1 MRGIKFADI
10 LTRKPELYFR
20 AGPTVLSFYSLHKS
34 VPVEM
39 YAEQFVQLLRQVNL
53 GLGNVMI
60 VGTVVRV
67 VGVTFRDCDDDGV
80 GGVLVL
86 LTAFQIVVHGHFLY
100 KKKYPLLMRLSV
112 AGYAAPLG
120 SSPQGMTWS
129 LQVPRV
135 YIGPS
140 RLRSY
145 RNSKSVT
152 GHISRRAAE
161 TLVPY
166 TVGLRPS
173 HAALMG
179 ARTGILLSSTAL
191 FPVTQ
196 GDIPARIPNVAK
208 NVTVGNRLPFGLPF
222 ATFVA

>member
-1 MRGIKFADI
+1 
-10 LTRKPELYFR
+10 
-20 AGPTVLSFYSLHKS
+20 
-34 VPVEM
+34 
-39 YAEQFVQLLRQVNL
+39 
-53 GLGNVMI
+53 
-60 VGTVVRV
+60 
-67 VGVTFRDCDDDGV
+67 
-80 GGVLVL
+80 
-86 LTAFQIVVHGHFLY
+86 
-100 KKKYPLLMRLSV
+100 MRLSV

-140 RLRSY
+140 RWRSY

-179 ARTGILLSSTAL
+179 ARTGILLPSTAL

-208 NVTVGNRLPFGLPF
+208 NVTVGNWLPVGLSF
-222 ATFVA
+222 ATFVAWAKKIIHRPTKAVNFLTTTLASRRHWPPRSSLFLTLWHNATPWTWPRMMPSSGLHGIPPRYQATSGDSI

>member
-1 MRGIKFADI
+1 MTFD
-10 LTRKPELYFR
+10 L
-20 AGPTVLSFYSLHKS
+20 LHKS
-34 VPVEM
+34 VPAEM
-39 YAEQFVQLLRQVNL
+39 DAEHFVQLLRQVNL

-67 VGVTFRDCDDDGV
+67 EGVTKWNCDNNRMSR
-80 GGVLVL
+80 VLVL

-100 KKKYPLLMRLSV
+100 KKKCPLLMRLSV
-112 AGYAAPLG
+112 ACYAAPLG

-140 RLRSY
+140 RWRSY

-179 ARTGILLSSTAL
+179 ARTGILLPSTAL

-208 NVTVGNRLPFGLPF
+208 NVTVGNRLPFGLSF